1 MHRVEL
7 KIHGMGC
14 VSCVHAIKKQLLK
27 VRGVE
32 EVSVNFSTGKAYV
45 TVKDDYP
52 NEASLLEAI
61 SKAGYDAVLK
71 VDQEEDPFDTGV
83 HLHSK
88 DKTDFFK
95 FITAALLTFPLL
107 VQMGYAFYG
116 GLHLIPDWIE
126 AALGTMV
133 QFFCGA
139 TFYRGSYYSLKV
151 RAANM
156 DVLIALG
163 TSAAYGFSMAVL
175 FFDLN
180 QPVYFESSAMIVT
193 LVLFG
198 RWLESLTRGKTSE
211 AINKLLHLRPKIAL
225 VEVEGKLK
233 EVLVE
238 SIKVGDIFMVR
249 PGENVPVD
257 GVVIEGESTVDE
269 SMLTG
274 ESMPLQKV
282 VGEKVWAAT
291 TNIDRP
297 LKGRA
302 EKVGKDTVL
311 SGIIRLVEEAQHSKA
326 PIQYLADEISTYFV
340 PVIVGFSAFTFLAWA
355 AITGNFF
362 EGMTSAVAVL
372 VIACPC
378 ALGMAT
384 PTVIVVASGIG
395 ARKGILFK
403 NAAALEY
410 AETLKTIVIDKTGTL
425 TLGKPQVASV
435 YPLPG
440 VSEEKVMRVA
450 ASLES
455 FSNHPL
461 AHAIVEDAKDI
472 GVDTSIV
479 VDVHEKPGK
488 GVSGR
493 IAGVYSFVGSPKYAE
508 EAGKAIPEEMLKPI
522 LEKGKSVVVVW
533 TEDKILGVILITDP
547 IRPNSIDAIKT
558 MHANGLKVV
567 MITGDHAKTAE
578 TIAKQVGIDAY
589 EAEVLPDK
597 KGEKI
602 KEFMKEGNF
611 IGMVGDGINDA
622 PALAMATVGFA
633 IGAGSD
639 IAIETADVVLIRN
652 DLIGVVQTIMLSK
665 KTFRTIRQNLFFAF
679 IYNILGIPLA
689 AFGLLNPVVAA
700 AAMSLSSIS
709 VVANALLLRYRARR
723 L

>member
-116 GLHLIPDWIE
+116 GPHLVPDWIE

-233 EVLVE
+233 EVLV
-238 SIKVGDIFMVR
+238 KF
-249 PGENVPVD
+249 
-257 GVVIEGESTVDE
+257 
-269 SMLTG
+269 
-274 ESMPLQKV
+274 
-282 VGEKVWAAT
+282 
-291 TNIDRP
+291 
-297 LKGRA
+297 
-302 EKVGKDTVL
+302 
-311 SGIIRLVEEAQHSKA
+311 
-326 PIQYLADEISTYFV
+326 
-340 PVIVGFSAFTFLAWA
+340 
-355 AITGNFF
+355 
-362 EGMTSAVAVL
+362 
-372 VIACPC
+372 
-378 ALGMAT
+378 
-384 PTVIVVASGIG
+384 
-395 ARKGILFK
+395 
-403 NAAALEY
+403 
-410 AETLKTIVIDKTGTL
+410 
-425 TLGKPQVASV
+425 
-435 YPLPG
+435 
-440 VSEEKVMRVA
+440 
-450 ASLES
+450 
-455 FSNHPL
+455 
-461 AHAIVEDAKDI
+461 
-472 GVDTSIV
+472 
-479 VDVHEKPGK
+479 
-488 GVSGR
+488 
-493 IAGVYSFVGSPKYAE
+493 
-508 EAGKAIPEEMLKPI
+508 
-522 LEKGKSVVVVW
+522 
-533 TEDKILGVILITDP
+533 
-547 IRPNSIDAIKT
+547 
-558 MHANGLKVV
+558 
-567 MITGDHAKTAE
+567 
-578 TIAKQVGIDAY
+578 
-589 EAEVLPDK
+589 
-597 KGEKI
+597 
-602 KEFMKEGNF
+602 
-611 IGMVGDGINDA
+611 
-622 PALAMATVGFA
+622 
-633 IGAGSD
+633 
-639 IAIETADVVLIRN
+639 
-652 DLIGVVQTIMLSK
+652 
-665 KTFRTIRQNLFFAF
+665 
-679 IYNILGIPLA
+679 YN
-689 AFGLLNPVVAA
+689 
-700 AAMSLSSIS
+700 
-709 VVANALLLRYRARR
+709 
-723 L
+723 